1 MSRRRWAW
9 LLPLPLVL
17 VAVAVLGLGGN
28 GHVPIGEV
36 RTGDWTD
43 WLEVRG
49 EVKALRSLTLTAPVR
64 AGSEL
69 QILKIASSGA
79 TVKPGDV
86 VVEFDAVR
94 RKRTLDEQR
103 AALRQAEAEV
113 ARTRA
118 EARLK
123 DEENRTKLM
132 KAAYDVERARLEAS
146 KSEVIAAL
154 EGQRRKL
161 DLADREQAL
170 RSMRAQVE
178 AERASWAAQ
187 IEGYIQKQRTADF
200 DVKDSETVIG
210 AMVVRAPVDGMLTI
224 LPNQRARTGGWGST
238 APDFKVGD
246 RAWPGAAIAELPDLS
261 SVRITARVDES
272 DRGRVLAGQEARV
285 RIDALPDKEFVAKIA
300 EISPLAKVDFSAGWP
315 WPKNF
320 DVLLELNESD
330 PRLRS
335 GMGGATRVAV
345 GHTDA
350 VVIVPAK
357 ACFTK
362 AGRTVAYVRR
372 LWSFEE
378 RTVEITRR
386 SKTEVVV
393 TRGVKVGDQ
402 VALLDPTEAP
412 EERKR

>member
-1 MSRRRWAW
+1 
-9 LLPLPLVL
+9 
-17 VAVAVLGLGGN
+17 
-28 GHVPIGEV
+28 
-36 RTGDWTD
+36 
-43 WLEVRG
+43 
-49 EVKALRSLTLTAPVR
+49 
-64 AGSEL
+64 
-69 QILKIASSGA
+69 
-79 TVKPGDV
+79 
-86 VVEFDAVR
+86 
-94 RKRTLDEQR
+94 
-103 AALRQAEAEV
+103 
-113 ARTRA
+113 
-118 EARLK
+118 
-123 DEENRTKLM
+123 
-132 KAAYDVERARLEAS
+132 
-146 KSEVIAAL
+146 
-154 EGQRRKL
+154 
-161 DLADREQAL
+161 
-170 RSMRAQVE
+170 
-178 AERASWAAQ
+178 
-187 IEGYIQKQRTADF
+187 
-200 DVKDSETVIG
+200 
-210 AMVVRAPVDGMLTI
+210 
-224 LPNQRARTGGWGST
+224 
-238 APDFKVGD
+238 
-246 RAWPGAAIAELPDLS
+246 
-261 SVRITARVDES
+261 VRITARVDES
-272 DRGRVLAGQEARV
+272 DRGRVVAGQEARV

-345 GHTDA
+345 GHTDS

-362 AGRTVAYVRR
+362 AGRTVAYVRH